1 MFRKIKGLLK
11 WMIKKYLI
19 NGRLAILFLSTESAL
34 HRIVN
39 RGLKIKSVIDV
50 GASDGRWSVAASK
63 IISPASFML
72 IESQEAHSNDLQ
84 RLRKKR
90 INFDFLITA
99 VGNSEGEIYFD
110 KSDLFGGL
118 ASETKKNEKFVC
130 VPITKVDSIIES
142 YKLEGPFLLK
152 LDTHGYEV
160 PIFEGALNTLKE
172 TNLIVVET
180 YNFKLTKD
188 SLRFHEMCSYLEAYG
203 FRCIDISEPLFR
215 KKDLSFWQ
223 IDMFFIPN
231 NRKEFEVNSYE

>member
-1 MFRKIKGLLK
+1 MFSKIKVFLK
-11 WMIKKYLI
+11 WMIKKYLV

-39 RGLKIKSVIDV
+39 RGLEIKSVIDV
-50 GASDGRWSVAASK
+50 GASDGRWSVATSK
-63 IISPASFML
+63 MIPPASFML
-72 IESQEAHSNDLQ
+72 IEAQEEHSNDLH
-84 RLRKKR
+84 RLKRKR
-90 INFDFLITA
+90 INFDFVIAA

-118 ASETKKNEKFVC
+118 ASETKKNEKFVS
-130 VPITKVDSIIES
+130 VPITKVDSIVEN

-180 YNFKLTKD
+180 YNFKLTED
-188 SLRFHEMCSYLEAYG
+188 SLRFHEMVFYLEEKG

-215 KKDLSFWQ
+215 KRDLSFWQ
-223 IDMFFIPN
+223 IDMFFIPD